1 MYLCVIVYVFMCEL
15 VFVNLCHLCDTRPPP
30 LITAEK
36 AKLLQ
41 LLSIAIIYLY
51 LLIYK
56 FQ

>member
-1 MYLCVIVYVFMCEL
+1 MFEL
-15 VFVNLCHLCDTRPPP
+15 VIVNLCHLCDTRPPP

>member
-30 LITAEK
+30 EK